1 MFTAIDL
8 SSKAQRAVC
17 MLLSTLIVASTL
29 SLGAYGV
36 ANASHVGYSVTI
48 TQLQ

>member
-1 MFTAIDL
+1 MYTVIEL
-8 SSKAQRAVC
+8 SSKAQRAAC
-17 MLLSTLIVASTL
+17 MLLSTLIVVSTL

-36 ANASHVGYSVTI
+36 ASASHDGYSVTI